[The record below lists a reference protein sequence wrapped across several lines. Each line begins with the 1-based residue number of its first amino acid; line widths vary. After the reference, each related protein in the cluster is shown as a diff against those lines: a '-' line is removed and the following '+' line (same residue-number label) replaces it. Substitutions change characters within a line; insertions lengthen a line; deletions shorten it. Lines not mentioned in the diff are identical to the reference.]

1 MITETNP
8 TNLSILLLLKI
19 QIIAMKTTDFKL
31 VLNDQVLTRNVDA
44 QKHFFIKFRAYAFDE
59 SELKKYAGKWHT
71 LRIITN
77 GGTVYTIQCDDF
89 YNNSFLNNEYG
100 KVQRLIGVADM
111 KAKKGKR
118 SMVSLPTHFYNE
130 LKSEAKRRNQPM
142 NSLLE
147 IKPDVNG

>member
-1 MITETNP
+1 MTK
-8 TNLSILLLLKI
+8 LK
-19 QIIAMKTTDFKL
+19 FKL
-31 VLNDQVLTRNVDA
+31 SLTEEVLTRNVDA

-59 SELKKYAGKWHT
+59 SELQKYAGKWHT

-89 YNNSFLNNEYG
+89 YNDSFLNNEYG

-111 KAKKGKR
+111 KAARGKTG
-118 SMVSLPTHFYNE
+118 MVRLPTHFYNE

-147 IKPDVNG
+147 IKSDANG

>member
-1 MITETNP
+1 
-8 TNLSILLLLKI
+8 
-19 QIIAMKTTDFKL
+19 MKKPSFKL
-31 VLNDQVLTRNVDA
+31 VLTDQVLTRNVDA

-59 SELKKYAGKWHT
+59 SELQKYAGKWHT

-77 GGTVYTIQCDDF
+77 GGKVYTIQCDEF

-111 KAKKGKR
+111 ESKKGKTG
-118 SMVSLPTHFYNE
+118 MVRLGTHLYNQ
-130 LKSEAKRRNQPM
+130 LKTESKRRKQPM
-142 NSLLE
+142 SSLIL

>member
-1 MITETNP
+1 MITGTTL
-8 TNLSILLLLKI
+8 TNLYILLFFEL
-19 QIIAMKTTDFKL
+19 QIIAMKKPSFKL
-31 VLNDQVLTRNVDA
+31 SLTDQVLTRNVDA

-77 GGTVYTIQCDDF
+77 GGKVYTIQCDEF
-89 YNNSFLNNEYG
+89 YNNSFLNNDYG

-111 KAKKGKR
+111 KAAKGKR

-147 IKPDVNG
+147 IKSEKTE